1 MAYPSLT
8 FRGTS
13 LQTTDQTAYTFSGMA
28 IGNPSPLRAVVVFIQ
43 FTTFS
48 GSQPTLASISG
59 VTIGGVNATYL
70 AIANSN
76 TTSAQAAYMA
86 TVPEGT
92 TADIVVTFTIAMT
105 RCYIGYYTL
114 KPASTTP
121 VDTVTFAASGT
132 DITMTDISVVT
143 DGVVLVGLNQSVTS
157 TNLITWTGV
166 DGVNT
171 DLAMTAVDGTGFY
184 ASFLNIQPTE
194 TVATNDLLF
203 SSAASPRRYYIALSF
218 GVQGKLQDTLTEAV
232 GMAELQVLNTAV
244 YSSTYTEGAAIIA
257 ATRYTPVQSLEETL
271 SEIIGAADLAA
282 SAFPVV
288 VDEFID
294 IEPLVGVPV
303 EEAVWDTVDFFTEM
317 FEYGW
322 GLAVTD
328 NTEFTENELSYYYVR
343 GATVTEGIGVGESA
357 SMGGR
362 YIAVVAERAGIRRVL
377 IVALPVTVSE
387 TVGVQYAESVVR
399 GVRVIER
406 LGLSEQLLNKLT
418 LNRAFT
424 DSVRL
429 SDSLLRFFAGDVVDG
444 VSFTDLLARQ
454 RVLKP
459 TLTDTT
465 GINDSLTKQFIL
477 RVIAA
482 DTVALAHTDALKM
495 LFRPTLADGIELA
508 AAYISPGNSVTTWAI
523 NTKTMAA
530 TEYTN
535 YSFNSFAQMG
545 HKYLGA
551 TSDGLYELQGDTD
564 NGTDIIADIKSGL
577 MQLGGSR
584 FSSFKTAYIGMRGEG
599 NFVLKIETGDGKF
612 YNYAVIGKDMQ
623 TSRVHFGKGL
633 RARYFAFEL
642 ISTGQDF
649 DLDSIE
655 FIPLVVQRRV

>member
-271 SEIIGAADLAA
+271 SEIVGTAVTITPALSLEIAD
-282 SAFPVV
+282 
-288 VDEFID
+288 FID
-294 IEPLVGVPV
+294 VSGLVGVPV
-303 EEAVWDTVDFFTEM
+303 EGAVADVLRVGSEVFG
-317 FEYGW
+317 YGW

-328 NTEFTENELSYYYVR
+328 NTGFTENELSYYFVR
-343 GATVTEGIGVGESA
+343 GVVAEEQIGVSDSA
-357 SMGGR
+357 ALAVK
-362 YIAVVAERAGIRRVL
+362 YVAVVAERAGIRRVL
-377 IVALPVTVSE
+377 LVALPTTVSE
-387 TVGVQYAESVVR
+387 TVGVQYAASVVR
-399 GVRVIER
+399 GVRIIES
-406 LGLSEQLLNKLT
+406 LGLSDLLLSKAT
-418 LNRAFT
+418 LGKTFT
-424 DSVRL
+424 ETVRL
-429 SDSLLRFFAGDVVDG
+429 TDGLLRFFSGDVVDG
-444 VSFTDLLARQ
+444 FAVTDLLARQ
-454 RVLKP
+454 R
-459 TLTDTT
+459 TLNPILAETAGVSDT
-465 GINDSLTKQFIL
+465 LAKQLIL
-477 RVIAA
+477 RATAA
-482 DTVALAHTDALKM
+482 ETVQLTHTDVLNM
-495 LFRPTLADGIELA
+495 LFRPTLTDGVELA
-508 AAYISPGNSVTTWAI
+508 AAYVSPNDTVTTWAI
-523 NTKTMAA
+523 NTKNMAT

-535 YSFNSFAQMG
+535 YAFNSFAQMG
-545 HKYLGA
+545 SKYLGA
-551 TSDGLYELQGDTD
+551 TSSGLYELNGDD
-564 NGTDIIADIKSGL
+564 DQGTDIIASIKSGL

-584 FSSFKTAYIGMRGEG
+584 FTSFKTAYIGMRGEG
-599 NFVLKIETGDGKF
+599 NFVLKIETGDGKV
-612 YNYAVIGKDMQ
+612 YNYAVVGKDMQ

-633 RARYFAFEL
+633 RARYFSFEL

-649 DLDSIE
+649 DLDTVE